1 MMVKSFTST
10 NKKINKLL
18 EQDSCLELSQLLTST
33 FNSTFSTYLQ
43 ATMAS
48 YQLDNINA
56 CKTGST
62 DVDNLAVAYNPQVL
76 VASWVRLR

>member
-1 MMVKSFTST
+1 
-10 NKKINKLL
+10 
-18 EQDSCLELSQLLTST
+18 
-33 FNSTFSTYLQ
+33 
-43 ATMAS
+43 MAS

-76 VASWVRLR
+76 VASWVGYDDNRKMETADDKTVAKKTVIDVLNYTNENKDVTWYQPTEDLQQI

>member
-1 MMVKSFTST
+1 MYNCLASEGNTIISIQL
-10 NKKINKLL
+10 KKITNDAGKVLYQHEQEDKQLL

-56 CKTGST
+56 CK
-62 DVDNLAVAYNPQVL
+62 N
-76 VASWVRLR
+76 W